1 MDERGRKKL
10 DKKGMK
16 RMLERGMKRLDTE
29 KNKKNL

>member
-1 MDERGRKKL
+1 MDEREIKRL

>member
-10 DKKGMK
+10 DKKGVK
-16 RMLERGMKRLDTE
+16 RMLERRMKRLDTE

>member
-16 RMLERGMKRLDTE
+16 KMLERGMKRLDTE